1 MRGSLPDSAGTGSLS
16 ETAGVPKECALGA
29 LGLKSFEMFD
39 INSLE
44 TVAVFHLKFSI
55 IVLYSSGA
63 TRLQ

>member
-16 ETAGVPKECALGA
+16 ETAGVPKCALGA

-44 TVAVFHLKFSI
+44 TVAVFHLKFSV
-55 IVLYSSGA
+55 IVLYLSGA